1 MKKLF
6 AATLFAAGLLS
17 NPVMATYEMNDKPV
31 PAYISG
37 SSVRAEAEVVAIDL
51 ATRKV
56 SLKAEDGKITDLV
69 VGKEVRNLA
78 QVKVGDRVETQYA
91 RALTIRLK
99 KSPGLRVTEEKTDG
113 VRAAA
118 GEKPGA
124 AVGHEIH
131 FVADIIS
138 INNKAGQ
145 ISVKGAKGNIVDL
158 KIKDKEIVKQ
168 MMVGDQVE
176 GTYLEVL
183 AIGVLAPPTK
193 K

>member
-1 MKKLF
+1 M
-6 AATLFAAGLLS
+6 
-17 NPVMATYEMNDKPV
+17 
-31 PAYISG
+31 
-37 SSVRAEAEVVAIDL
+37 
-51 ATRKV
+51 
-56 SLKAEDGKITDLV
+56 
-69 VGKEVRNLA
+69 
-78 QVKVGDRVETQYA
+78 
-91 RALTIRLK
+91 
-99 KSPGLRVTEEKTDG
+99 RVTEEKTDG

-138 INNKAGQ
+138 INKKAGQ

-158 KIKDKEIVKQ
+158 KIKDKEIIKQ